1 MTDRWP
7 IQAVFWPEWGSSI
20 AGRILLW
27 LAEQEVNILGVFAR
41 TILLKYRHHTQNPAK
56 IYDFGNCKATGGW
69 ATLTRNYNAGV
80 FER

>member
-1 MTDRWP
+1 
-7 IQAVFWPEWGSSI
+7 
-20 AGRILLW
+20 
-27 LAEQEVNILGVFAR
+27 VFAR